1 MSTADIPES
10 IIRDLRAEIFPRVVP
25 AEWCN
30 RLADELE
37 GVIQHNRRLSES
49 LSSQAGVGSFVTV
62 PVVKS

>member
-10 IIRDLRAEIFPRVVP
+10 IIRDFRAETFPRAVP

-37 GVIQHNRRLSES
+37 GAIQDNRRLSES
-49 LSSQAGVGSFVTV
+49 LSSQAGVGSFVTA
-62 PVVKS
+62 PAAKS